1 MSKNR
6 GSAIIDYEN
15 GIILIKRIKGY
26 GQNKKIY
33 YTIPGGGQ
41 EEGETIEE
49 TTRRE
54 IKEELGI
61 DIVLTDKYYEIESQ
75 GRKQFFYIARYK
87 SGVLG
92 TGTGREM
99 NHKDYNKCGEYVI
112 EIVPINKIKDIKLLP
127 NEIKEI
133 IVSIKE

>member
-1 MSKNR
+1 MNKIR
-6 GSAIIDYEN
+6 GSAIINYDN

-26 GQNKKIY
+26 GQNKEIY

-41 EEGETIEE
+41 EKGETIEE
-49 TTRRE
+49 TTKRE

-75 GRKQFFYIARYK
+75 GRKQFFYVAEYK
-87 SGVLG
+87 SGLLG

-99 NHKDYNKCGEYVI
+99 TKKDYDKYGEYII
-112 EIVPINKIKDIKLLP
+112 EIVPVCKIKDINLLP

-133 IVSIKE
+133 IVSIEK

>member
-15 GIILIKRIKGY
+15 G
-26 GQNKKIY
+26 
-33 YTIPGGGQ
+33 IPGGGQ

-112 EIVPINKIKDIKLLP
+112 EIVPINKIKDINLLP